1 MVSFRRIAFLLA
13 FALPALIAAKA
24 QSTSS
29 SSTPDA
35 SAGQAQDQAQG
46 QGQATQPQ
54 TMSVQA
60 RIKARREKR
69 RADAI
74 HEAYGHLYDAYA
86 GFGYLRF
93 TLPSPLQRVNETAWN
108 VGLTRYRSDRLGI
121 TVDGRGIY
129 GSAYVYNNAT
139 NIWQPGISEY
149 AAQMGPMYRFYFQPK
164 YSVSGRV
171 MGGFAYGNFTG
182 GTSGNPDVSSTLH
195 LYPNG
200 YTYALSAS
208 VIGEYNLAP
217 QMSIRV
223 APEYFATGFG
233 SALQNNLGFT
243 AGISYRWGK
252 Q

>member
-13 FALPALIAAKA
+13 LSLPALIAAEA

-35 SAGQAQDQAQG
+35 SAGQAQDQTQAQG
-46 QGQATQPQ
+46 QAPQPQ

-93 TLPSPLQRVNETAWN
+93 TLPSPLQRVNETAWDAG
-108 VGLTRYRSDRLGI
+108 VTRYRSDRLGI
-121 TVDGRGIY
+121 TVDGRGLY
-129 GSAYVYNNAT
+129 GTAYVYNNVT
-139 NIWQPGISEY
+139 NIWTPTISEY
-149 AAQMGPMYRFYFQPK
+149 AVQAGPIYRFYIQPK
-164 YSVSGRV
+164 YAISGRV
-171 MGGFAYGNFTG
+171 MGGFAYGNFAG

-200 YTYALSAS
+200 STYAFSAS
-208 VIGEYNLAP
+208 VIGEYNLSP
-217 QMSIRV
+217 GLSVRL